1 MLRNNQKNRNISIAY
16 LKIKNNFKQRNTNL
30 WDNTYKIRN
39 ILIGI

>member
-30 WDNTYKIRN
+30 
-39 ILIGI
+39 